1 MCLSAARGGI
11 IATGDVDPADP
22 TAWTSST
29 NAFVGKTGVGNMVV
43 DADSDV
49 TSGRSYLGFDPGSEG
64 TVTVSGEGS
73 TWSSF
78 SNLYIGLRG
87 VGILDIASGGSVSS
101 VLGSIAQNSGSS
113 SAVTVSGANSEWVA
127 SGDLTIGSSGE
138 GSMAISGGAA
148 VTSEKSAYIGRNP
161 GGKGLVTVNGAD
173 SKWMSS
179 RGVSIGTSGSGSLE
193 ITDGAAVTSANSNYI
208 GQNTGGK
215 GVVTVSGANSE
226 WMNSGTF
233 LIGYSGSGSLEVTD
247 GAAVSSAYFAYIGQN
262 PSGEGVVTVSGEN
275 SEWVNPGGFAMGY
288 SGSGSLEITDGATV
302 TNGNHA
308 DIGSNPGSEG
318 LVTVSGASSEWVN
331 SGWLKIGYSGSGSLE
346 ITAGATVTNGNHV
359 QMGVN
364 TSGKGVVTVSGEGSI
379 WTIADNLTVGNYG
392 QGELSIYRS
401 GLVRVDAIFRI
412 DPSGNG
418 DSYITMGSGGML
430 ALPGDFASS
439 LSTFL
444 GRINGTDDI
453 RYWEDSISGWTNI
466 IGATR
471 GDDYTLEY
479 VTTAEL
485 PGYTVLTVTTAVPE
499 PATMIL
505 MAAGLPLLLKRKR
518 KFRDTL

>member
-1 MCLSAARGGI
+1 MTRRTILLASLIFMCLSAARGGI

-302 TNGNHA
+302 TNGNH
-308 DIGSNPGSEG
+308 
-318 LVTVSGASSEWVN
+318 
-331 SGWLKIGYSGSGSLE
+331 
-346 ITAGATVTNGNHV
+346 V